1 MQKEIYI
8 FVDINPETDRNGTK
22 EKFIKGIIDSI
33 IIENSELAMK
43 IIETK

>member
-1 MQKEIYI
+1 MQKEIYA
-8 FVDINPETDRNGTK
+8 FVDIDPETNRNGTK

>member
-1 MQKEIYI
+1 MQKEIYS
-8 FVDINPETDRNGTK
+8 FVDIQPDTDRNGTK
-22 EKFIKGIIDSI
+22 EKFIKGIVDSI